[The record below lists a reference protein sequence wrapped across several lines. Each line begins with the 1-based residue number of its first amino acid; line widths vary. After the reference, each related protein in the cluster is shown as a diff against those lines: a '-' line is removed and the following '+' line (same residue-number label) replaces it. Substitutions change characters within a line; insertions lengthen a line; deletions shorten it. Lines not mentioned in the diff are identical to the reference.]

1 MRKFFS
7 FLMGTVM
14 GALVGATVALLLA
27 PESGEELR
35 ESIRQRFE
43 NLQGEIQEAAAT
55 RRVELEKQLANLR
68 QPKTTSVPLEESE
81 Q

>member
-7 FLMGTVM
+7 FLIGTVM

-35 ESIRQRFE
+35 GSIRQRFE
-43 NLQGEIQEAAAT
+43 NLQVEIQEAAT
-55 RRVELEKQLANLR
+55 NRRIELEKQLANLR
-68 QPKTTSVPLEESE
+68 QPKTTSVPLEES
-81 Q
+81 